1 MSTLR
6 SINRWVM
13 CMGLV
18 GAAAV
23 SIWAATA
30 ATATRQTQQTT
41 QRASNAAPSAT
52 LVTKLALARAAT
64 AKYVTDLGR
73 AKADGYQIITKMIP
87 TMGYHYMNA
96 KVKGFDVRKPPI
108 LVYEHVGTTWQ
119 LAAIEWVFPS
129 KPAQP
134 PLPGAH
140 YGSFGAGCH
149 YSDGSFVP
157 EAAQASCPKTAPQ
170 TGAAFTF
177 WHPLLITMHVWLWY
191 PNPSGL
197 YASTNPLVSPFNHG

>member
-1 MSTLR
+1 MNGSP
-6 SINRWVM
+6 SINRWAM
-13 CMGLV
+13 CVALV
-18 GAAAV
+18 AAAAV
-23 SIWAATA
+23 SIWVATA
-30 ATATRQTQQTT
+30 ATATSKTT
-41 QRASNAAPSAT
+41 HKASAAAPSST
-52 LVTKLALARAAT
+52 LVKQLAVARAAT
-64 AKYVTDLGR
+64 AKYVTDLGL
-73 AKADGYQIITKMIP
+73 AKKNGYQIITKMIP

-96 KVKGFDVRKPPI
+96 SIKGFDVRKPPI

-119 LAAIEWVFPS
+119 LGALEWVFTS

-134 PLPGAH
+134 PLPGAK

-157 EAAQASCPKTAPQ
+157 EEAQASCPKTAPQ
-170 TGAAFTF
+170 SGAAFTF

-197 YASTNPLVSPFNHG
+197 FSSTNPLVTPFNHG